1 MITICFYNHWHNGD
15 VFSGKAYMWNLMTQ
29 YPGFNYVY
37 AVNTHPKTMADLRC
51 PIIPVASLPECAD
64 WKIRGAHTEDTV
76 YINTWFG
83 VYRHEVS
90 ESGEVHANYVSLQ
103 RMWCNIYFK
112 LSQLLGIRI
121 KLDSHLLAGVA
132 QTDWTCY
139 QTELADKFVEQCEGR
154 KINLFCNGS
163 VRSEQ
168 SDVGDLQELINTLA
182 HNYPDQVFVATQQF
196 ETTQSNVHFSNNI
209 FQLDNDINEIAYLS
223 THCHMIVGKNSG
235 PFMYCHV
242 KDNMFDPAKKFW
254 ALSQRPSDSYAYG
267 VCDIACEYYHSM
279 SSQTEDLVRQFNQ
292 ICFDSAI
299 ETAGIMQ
306 VLT

>member
-37 AVNTHPKTMADLRC
+37 AINSHPKTVADLRC
-51 PIIPVASLPECAD
+51 NMRSAEELPECAA
-64 WKIRGAHTEDTV
+64 WNIKGGHTHDTI

-90 ESGEVHANYVSLQ
+90 DPGEVHANYVSLH
-103 RMWCNIYFK
+103 RMWCSIYAK
-112 LSQLLGIRI
+112 LSELLNI
-121 KLDSHLLAGVA
+121 KIKVDSHLLAGVA

-139 QTELADKFVEQCEGR
+139 QIDIADKFVNTCASS

-163 VRSEQ
+163 VRSQQ
-168 SDVGDLQELINTLA
+168 SDVGDMQELINTLA
-182 HNYPDQVFVATQQF
+182 ITYPDQTFVATQQF
-196 ETTQSNVHFSNNI
+196 DTTLPNVHFSNNI
-209 FQLDNDINEIAYLS
+209 FQLHNDINEIAYLS

-235 PFMYCHV
+235 PYMYCHV
-242 KDNMFDPAKKFW
+242 KDNMNNPAKKFW
-254 ALSQRPSDSYAYG
+254 SLSQRPSDSYAYG
-267 VCDIACEYYHSM
+267 VDNLVCEYYHSM
-279 SSQTEDLVRQFNQ
+279 CSQTEDLVRQFNQ
-292 ICFDSAI
+292 ICFESAVDK
-299 ETAGIMQ
+299 AGTMQ